1 MRLFYKK
8 KTVKPTEKEL
18 SKITTRLMA
27 KYPQM
32 YESAYNGAERR
43 VIESAPVDV
52 RQGLEKMVGKR
63 LKRRYRS

>member
-18 SKITTRLMA
+18 SRITTRLMA

-32 YESAYNGAERR
+32 YEDAMSGAERKT
-43 VIESAPVDV
+43 IESASPDV
-52 RQGLEKMVGKR
+52 REGLKKMVGKR
-63 LKRRYRS
+63 LKRRYRR

>member
-18 SKITTRLMA
+18 NKITARLMA

-32 YESAYNGAERR
+32 YEEPYVPGNVPIKKQAGDTNLS
-43 VIESAPVDV
+43 
-52 RQGLEKMVGKR
+52 KMVAKR
-63 LKRRYRS
+63 LKRKYRS

>member
-18 SKITTRLMA
+18 SKITARLMA

-32 YESAYNGAERR
+32 YESATTEAES
-43 VIESAPVDV
+43 EKLA
-52 RQGLEKMVGKR
+52 GLSPGDRKELERMVGKR

>member
-32 YESAYNGAERR
+32 YE
-43 VIESAPVDV
+43 DV
-52 RQGLEKMVGKR
+52 QSDVNYLAGLPPELRKDVLKKTSGKR